1 MSYDTRRIGRAQA
14 DLGKE
19 NSRMTMPPEISL
31 FLVLRSIAMRPVVL
45 IFRVIRLPRVDG
57 TRSIR

>member
-1 MSYDTRRIGRAQA
+1 MRYDTRRIGRAQA

-19 NSRMTMPPEISL
+19 TSRMTMPPEISL
-31 FLVLRSIAMRPVVL
+31 FLVLRSIAMRPVAL